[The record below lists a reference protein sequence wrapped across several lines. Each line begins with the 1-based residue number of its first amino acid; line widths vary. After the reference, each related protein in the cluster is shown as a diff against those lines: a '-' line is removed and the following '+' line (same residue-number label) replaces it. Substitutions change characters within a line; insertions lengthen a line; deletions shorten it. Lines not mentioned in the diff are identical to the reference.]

1 MKQREYRIK
10 VHSIVRFIIAM
21 IGILLSSLT
30 LILDNLPQPDS
41 EIISFIQIIAIFV
54 SSFYLA
60 HLIGMGKAKVVFT
73 EEGIKHIWERRFI
86 FSMEKNF
93 KIPWTLVD
101 NYVFQEDRTF
111 DSFIINLTNKTRYKV
126 NRLNVLPIKD
136 DFNRL
141 VKDFP
146 RLSNAYKTGLDSDS
160 EHKQIKEWKS
170 IYASKSF
177 RWVFYFLLT
186 GFLFLALTKVL
197 NPESGAT
204 WSSLGVIGSGVL
216 FYGMMIIGQKKNN

>member
-1 MKQREYRIK
+1 MKQKEYRIK

-21 IGILLSSLT
+21 IGILISSIL
-30 LILDNLPQPDS
+30 LILDNLPKPDS
-41 EIISFIQIIAIFV
+41 EIISFIQFLAVFV
-54 SSFYLA
+54 TSCYLA

-73 EEGIKHIWERRFI
+73 QEGIQHIWERRFI
-86 FSMEKNF
+86 LSWEKNF
-93 KIPWTLVD
+93 TIPWNLVD

-126 NRLNVLPIKD
+126 DRLNVLPLND
-136 DFNRL
+136 DFNQL

-146 RLSNAYKTGLDSDS
+146 RLSNDYKSGLDSDS
-160 EHKQIKEWKS
+160 EIKPIKKGKS

-186 GFLFLALTKVL
+186 GFLILVLTKVF
-197 NPESGAT
+197 NPNSETT

-216 FYGMMIIGQKKNN
+216 FYGIMIIGQKKNN

>member
-10 VHSIVRFIIAM
+10 VHSIVRFIIAV
-21 IGILLSSLT
+21 IGILISSII

-41 EIISFIQIIAIFV
+41 KILSFIQFIAVFMTSV
-54 SSFYLA
+54 YLA

-73 EEGIKHIWERRFI
+73 QEGIQHIWERRFI
-86 FSMEKNF
+86 LSWERNF
-93 KIPWTLVD
+93 KIPWNLVD

-126 NRLNVLPIKD
+126 NRLNFLPIKD

-146 RLSNAYKTGLDSDS
+146 RLSNDYKKGLEPDS
-160 EHKQIKEWKS
+160 EIKPIKEGEN

-186 GFLFLALTKVL
+186 GFLILAMTKVF
-197 NPESGAT
+197 NPDSGTT

-216 FYGMMIIGQKKNN
+216 FYGMMIIGQKRNN